1 MRIWLCVV
9 GGYEDYVGELSSELR
24 EAWAQFGPSI
34 KQALSSDGLL
44 YQGMEGEDCNP
55 GSLLDTRH
63 NGREQSSAFLQ
74 QWQVRGT
81 SINEAFIWGHY

>member
-1 MRIWLCVV
+1 MWLCVV

-34 KQALSSDGLL
+34 KQALSSDGLFCDGL
-44 YQGMEGEDCNP
+44 EKEDCRHD
-55 GSLLDTRH
+55 SLLDTRH

-81 SINEAFIWGHY
+81 SMNH